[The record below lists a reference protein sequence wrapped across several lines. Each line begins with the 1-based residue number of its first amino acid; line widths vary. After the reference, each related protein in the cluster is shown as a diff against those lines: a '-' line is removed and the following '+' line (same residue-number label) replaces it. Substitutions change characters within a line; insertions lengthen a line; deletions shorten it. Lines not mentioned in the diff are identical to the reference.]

1 MTAAELKTH
10 YSAAE
15 IAGMKLPGLPE
26 TERGIR
32 MAAERNGWECRRKS
46 KGKGSEFAISSL
58 PPAAEKALK
67 DRLVKSIIA
76 APVVTLPTP
85 PATAQQLELALTSRQ
100 QTIEGARKGVLV
112 AIERLM
118 AGCGVTREAA
128 IHTLLT
134 QAKAG
139 ALDPHLERMLRA
151 AHDGRGRKGASPY
164 PSVRSIKGWR
174 ALEKQCHLAP
184 RAAMTAVLEI
194 PAWAKSFLTYW
205 QLPSKPS
212 VSHAYEQFA
221 RDWADSTS
229 TLPSIHQVRRF
240 IGKLG
245 AVSRETGRIGPRE
258 MKNIKPF
265 VRRDIAQLQPND
277 VWTADGHTFDAE
289 VQHPMHGR
297 PFRPEITAIIDIATR
312 RIIGWSVG
320 LAESGLAV
328 LDAIT
333 HAVTREGV
341 MAIFYVDNGSGY
353 KNDMLRN
360 ESTGVMGRLGA
371 DMRFARPYNSQAKGA
386 VERLHQSVF
395 VRAARE
401 LQSYIGADMDREA
414 KLSQFKLT
422 RKAIKNGGQSQLIS
436 WPHFIDFI
444 NQRIADYNARPHRSL
459 NGISPDMKLA
469 EFVALGWE
477 PTRLRPGE
485 EAYLFRPQVER
496 SISRCEIALFGNRY
510 FSRELEEFHGER
522 LRIGYDVNDASRV
535 WVYADDGRLICTAEW
550 NANVRSFF
558 PVSVIEQARDR
569 RAAGRVNRLQAHL
582 DEVQAERRGQPAIE
596 AQQEI
601 VIPGVISGT
610 REQLAEAAAQAR
622 IQRQPIAAKS
632 VPSPALRL
640 VDVAPTPAPS
650 NVLSL
655 PDTPDARYRY
665 FCTLRDRHQRGEPLG
680 ERELDWLLN
689 KYVRTNEYRTLSQR

>member
-1 MTAAELKTH
+1 MSQVELKTH

-15 IAGMKLPGLPE
+15 LAEMKLPAMPGTPQNVL
-26 TERGIR
+26 
-32 MAAERNGWECRRKS
+32 AAAKKNGWVARKRLS
-46 KGKGSEFAISSL
+46 GKGLEYALSSL
-58 PPAAEKALK
+58 PDAAVRAIK
-67 DRLVKSIIA
+67 DRLVKSMVA
-76 APVVTLPTP
+76 APVVSVPALPMK
-85 PATAQQLELALTSRQ
+85 AAQMELALTSRQ
-100 QTIEGARKGVLV
+100 QTVEGARKGVLV

-139 ALDPHLERMLRA
+139 TLDPHLERMLCA
-151 AHDGRGRKGASPY
+151 AHDGRGRKGDSPY

-174 ALEKQCHLAP
+174 ALEKQGQLAP
-184 RAAMTAVLEI
+184 KTAVSTVLEI

-212 VSHAYEQFA
+212 VAHAYEQFQ
-221 RDWADSTS
+221 RDWTDKAEDI
-229 TLPSIHQVRRF
+229 PSVHQVRRF

-245 AVSRETGRIGPRE
+245 NVSREVGRMGPRE

-265 VRRDIAQLQPND
+265 IRRDISLLQPND

-297 PFRPEITAIIDIATR
+297 PFRPEITAIIDVATR
-312 RIIGWSVG
+312 RIIGWSVS
-320 LAESGLAV
+320 LAESALAV

-333 HAVTREGV
+333 HAVTREGL

-360 ESTGVMGRLGA
+360 ESTGIIGRLGV
-371 DMRFARPYNSQAKGA
+371 DMHFARPYNSQGKG
-386 VERLHQSVF
+386 VIERPWKSVF
-395 VRAARE
+395 VRAAKE
-401 LQSYIGADMDREA
+401 LPSYIGADMDREA
-414 KLSQFKLT
+414 KLSQFKIT
-422 RKAIKNGGQSQLIS
+422 RKAIKAGGSVSLIS
-436 WPHFIDFI
+436 WPQFIAFI
-444 NQRIADYNARPHRSL
+444 NQHIADYNARPHRSL

-469 EFVALGWE
+469 EFVAMGWE
-477 PTRLRPGE
+477 PTRLQPGE

-496 SISRCEIALFGNRY
+496 TINRGEVSVFGNRY
-510 FSRELEEFHGER
+510 FSNELKEFHGDR
-522 LRIGYDVNDASRV
+522 LRIGYDVNDAGQV
-535 WVYADDGRLICTAEW
+535 WIYADDGRLICTAEW
-550 NANVRSFF
+550 NANVRSYF
-558 PVSVIEQARDR
+558 PVSVIERAKDR
-569 RAAGRVNRLQAHL
+569 RAAGRMSLLQGHM

-601 VIPGVISGT
+601 VIPGLISGT
-610 REQLAEAAAQAR
+610 REQLAEAAALAR
-622 IQRQPIAAKS
+622 AKRQPQTMEA
-632 VPSPALRL
+632 PALR
-640 VDVAPTPAPS
+640 VIDVEPIPAPS

>member
-1 MTAAELKTH
+1 MTQAELKTH

-15 IAGMKLPGLPE
+15 LAEMKLPSLPG
-26 TERGIR
+26 TIQGIGIR
-32 MAAERNGWECRRKS
+32 AKTEQWES
-46 KGKGSEFAISSL
+46 KKRQGRGGGYEYALSSL
-58 PPAAEKALK
+58 PDAAVRAIK
-67 DRLVKSIIA
+67 DRLVTSMIA
-76 APVVTLPTP
+76 APAVSVPVLPMK
-85 PATAQQLELALTSRQ
+85 AQQMELALTSRQ
-100 QTIEGARKGVLV
+100 QTVEGARKGVLV

-128 IHTLLT
+128 IHTMLT

-139 ALDPHLERMLRA
+139 TLDPHLERMLRA
-151 AHDGRGRKGASPY
+151 AHDGRGRKGDSPY

-174 ALEKQCHLAP
+174 ALEKQGQLAP
-184 RAAMTAVLEI
+184 KTAVSAVLEI
-194 PAWAKSFLTYW
+194 PAWAKSFLDYW
-205 QLPSKPS
+205 QVPSKPS

-221 RDWADSTS
+221 RDWTDSPEM
-229 TLPSIHQVRRF
+229 LPSIHQVRRF

-245 AVSRETGRIGPRE
+245 TVSRETGRIGPRE

-265 VRRDIAQLQPND
+265 VRRDISDLLPND

-289 VQHPMHGR
+289 VQHPLHGR
-297 PFRPEITAIIDIATR
+297 PFRPEITAIIDVATR

-422 RKAIKNGGQSQLIS
+422 RKAIKDGGSVNLIS
-436 WPHFIDFI
+436 WPNFIAFI
-444 NQRIADYNARPHRSL
+444 NQRIADYNARPHRGL

-469 EFVALGWE
+469 EFVAMGWE
-477 PTRLRPGE
+477 PTRLQPGE

-496 SISRCEIALFGNRY
+496 TISRCEISLFGNRY
-510 FSRELEEFHGER
+510 FSRTLEEFHGER

-558 PVSVIEQARDR
+558 PVSVIEQAREK
-569 RAAGRVNRLQAHL
+569 RAAGRANRLQVHL
-582 DEVQAERRGQPAIE
+582 EEVQAERRGQPVIE

-601 VIPGVISGT
+601 VIPGLISGT
-610 REQLAEAAAQAR
+610 REQLAEAAALAR
-622 IQRQPIAAKS
+622 AKRQPQTAET
-632 VPSPALRL
+632 PSLR
-640 VDVAPTPAPS
+640 VIDVEPTPAPS